1 MLFSL
6 NVLYLFILFCFCILC
21 LIVVIGKLLETIKD
35 FILVKRDFA
44 HLKIFLKKI
53 CHIHQFAI
61 CLPVKWCVMPLY
73 NQNLFNLPVYLYA
86 FYGLLFVYFRAKVN
100 SRELKVPSFYLDIK
114 ELGNYWGCDEGPRR
128 WTLILGISLKL
139 FSVHIQTHIS

>member
-1 MLFSL
+1 M
-6 NVLYLFILFCFCILC
+6 
-21 LIVVIGKLLETIKD
+21 KD
-35 FILVKRDFA
+35 FILVKGDFA

-53 CHIHQFAI
+53 CPIHQFAI
-61 CLPVKWCVMPLY
+61 CLPAKWCIMPLY

-86 FYGLLFVYFRAKVN
+86 FYCLLFVYFRAKVN

-128 WTLILGISLKL
+128 
-139 FSVHIQTHIS
+139 